1 MIIVHRLISVG
12 YIRISIEHVPKSN
25 IDSSSSIATDSRNT
39 NSLTCNKKES
49 RAGIRCSSSFHIGA
63 LATCQTVASEF
74 NDAWSF
80 FVVEIINNKVIA
92 GISMSMSDQRAC
104 KYNLNKKHFL
114 CEL

>member
-63 LATCQTVASEF
+63 PYF
-74 NDAWSF
+74 N
-80 FVVEIINNKVIA
+80 K
-92 GISMSMSDQRAC
+92 
-104 KYNLNKKHFL
+104 
-114 CEL
+114 